1 MIDQQNE
8 LRPCPSCGEEVRRHA
23 MTCPKCGQ
31 KLSGL
36 EKVLRVALRDAWA
49 NGVGV
54 FWINMKWLFWTIVIG
69 GIVILLLNNNPF
81 DIPSDYFDNKQQ
93 ETPIKRPR

>member
-1 MIDQQNE
+1 MKFPKQHE

-36 EKVLRVALRDAWA
+36 ENAWRDFREAYA
-49 NGVGV
+49 NEFRDRDLPLIVCTVIIVG
-54 FWINMKWLFWTIVIG
+54 G
-69 GIVILLLNNNPF
+69 LLLVRTCGNPF
-81 DIPSDYFDNKQQ
+81 DIPSDYYDNKQQ